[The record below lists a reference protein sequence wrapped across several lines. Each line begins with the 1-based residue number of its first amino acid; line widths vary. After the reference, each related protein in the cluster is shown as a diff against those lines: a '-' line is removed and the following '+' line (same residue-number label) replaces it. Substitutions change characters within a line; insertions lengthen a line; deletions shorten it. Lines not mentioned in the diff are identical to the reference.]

1 MNSPKLIPSAV
12 AAIAT
17 AAFATLTMPVLGSTN
32 VFDDAVFWFRG
43 GKDCVTADGQM
54 RTGEFFDD
62 LRADDDSHA
71 NHQLEVTGYTE
82 NGVFRTENVVFPAL
96 GTAYSKPMQ
105 VLHITDIGRE
115 TSSGVTNR
123 LPLLVRPYDVFR
135 DNSISNEYTIVCRI
149 KLDTLSRQDWL
160 YRIGYTTNKGLLLGL
175 KAGSNGCKVVN
186 AYRYDSTHTLREVSF
201 SSVSVPTNMWIDL
214 SVTVGG
220 GKLRVGAAA
229 PSTSSLNGNN
239 PTIVFAE
246 TDMWTENCTLTG
258 TDSHYRLFGERDS
271 TEGPSA
277 EKGGFLGSVQQIAI
291 WGRKLSDQEVMEA
304 FGMPRPVIFRT
315 GFDNN
320 SSDEF
325 GGSRSAAAQAID
337 GLGSWQ
343 GVWNE
348 MRAGDTWTVN
358 FDALS
363 GDKNNSQVFSLRTLR
378 GSSSARIGVSLNGT
392 SLGNR
397 TVNGNSRAFWPVPSN
412 LVVAGAN
419 TLTISRTDGGTSAFL
434 VDDMELGGSFLASAG
449 ANSRLMQTGVSSA
462 ADPNTSHWPNTLLSY
477 ASSGYNSPTNIH
489 FRVWVDP
496 DLKDQTTASLR
507 IGVQFHNRSNAAP
520 YIITGNEEVSVF
532 VNGVEKTSA
541 KVTGHNVW
549 ATLSADFD
557 AGELL
562 EGYNDVELRTSTYG
576 TFYLNPSG
584 YHFQVSL
591 PKGFSIPPSGTTIVF
606 R

>member
-1 MNSPKLIPSAV
+1 MNSPKLIPSVV

-71 NHQLEVTGYTE
+71 NHQLEVTGYAE

-115 TSSGVTNR
+115 ASSGVTNR

-135 DNSISNEYTIVCRI
+135 DNSISNEYTIVCRL

-160 YRIGYTTNKGLLLGL
+160 FRIGYTTDKGLLLGF
-175 KAGSNGCKVVN
+175 KAGSSGCKVVN
-186 AYRYDSTHTLREVSF
+186 AYRYDASHALREAVL
-201 SSVSVPTNMWIDL
+201 SSVSVPTNMWID
-214 SVTVGG
+214 VGIVVGG

-229 PSTSSLNGNN
+229 PSTSALNGDN

-246 TDMWTENCTLTG
+246 TPMWTENCTLTG
-258 TDSHYRLFGERDS
+258 TGSHYRFFGEKDS

-277 EKGGFLGSVQQIAI
+277 QTTGFLGSVQQIAI
-291 WGRKLSDQEVMEA
+291 WGRTLSDQEVMEA
-304 FGMPRPVIFRT
+304 FGMPRPVLFRT
-315 GFDNN
+315 GFDNGA
-320 SSDEF
+320 SDEF
-325 GGSRSAAAQAID
+325 GGTRSGAAQTID

-363 GDKNNSQVFSLRTLR
+363 GDKNNSQVFSLRALR
-378 GSSSARIGVSLNGT
+378 NSTAATIDASLNGT
-392 SLGNR
+392 SLGR
-397 TVNGNSRAFWPVPSN
+397 QTVNANARAFWPVPAN
-412 LVVAGAN
+412 LVVSGAN
-419 TLTISRTDGGTSAFL
+419 TLTLRRADGGASAFL
-434 VDDMELGGSFLASAG
+434 VDAMELGGAFLASAKV
-449 ANSRLMQTGVSSA
+449 NNRRMQTGIPSA
-462 ADPNTSHWPNTLLSY
+462 ANPNQSHWPDTLLSY
-477 ASSGYNSPTNIH
+477 ASSGYNSPTNIR

-496 DLKDQTTASLR
+496 DLKDQAEAALR
-507 IGVQFHNRSNAAP
+507 IGVQFHNRGGGYS
-520 YIITGNEEVSVF
+520 ITGDEVVSVF
-532 VNGVEKTSA
+532 VNGVEKTSTKA
-541 KVTGHNVW
+541 TGHNAW
-549 ATLSADFD
+549 ATLAVDFG

-576 TFYLNPSG
+576 TFYLNTSG

-591 PKGFSIPPSGTTIVF
+591 PKRFSIPPSATVMIF